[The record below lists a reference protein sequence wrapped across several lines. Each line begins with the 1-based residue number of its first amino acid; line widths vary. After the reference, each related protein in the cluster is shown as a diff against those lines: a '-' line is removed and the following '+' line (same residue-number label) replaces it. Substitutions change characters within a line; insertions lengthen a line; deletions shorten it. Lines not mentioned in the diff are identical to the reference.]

1 MKILL
6 GKDEIRILK
15 LVLEKL
21 VSWDKN
27 ALVRVRTK
35 SSVVGVYAAPP
46 FGVVTLTA
54 LPLQES
60 VEEVDQVLVAAKV
73 LAQLDD
79 SLGIDFSLFNQPVH
93 SAALALLPPEGP
105 WLPGEKGMSGDVM
118 PKVKER
124 LEKLKKQVAPLAAV
138 NNNKEVEAVS
148 QIAWDEKIW
157 GGLPFGA
164 LNAAAALGM
173 LAHPGTRISAALCN
187 GWKRLLTPTGQVF
200 VKPESSL
207 KTIFTVIK

>member
-21 VSWDKN
+21 TTWDKN

-35 SSVVGVYAAPP
+35 SGVVGVYAAPP
-46 FGVVTLTA
+46 FGVITLTA
-54 LPLQES
+54 LPIADSIE
-60 VEEVDQVLVAAKV
+60 DFDHVLVAGKV
-73 LAQLDD
+73 LAQLDE
-79 SLGIDFSLFNQPVH
+79 SSGIDLALFTQPVH

-124 LEKLKKQVAPLAAV
+124 LEKLKQQVAPLSAV
-138 NNNKEVEAVS
+138 NNKKEIDAVT
-148 QIAWDEKIW
+148 QNAWDEKIW

-200 VKPESSL
+200 VKPDSNL
-207 KTIFTVIK
+207 KTIFTLIK

>member
-1 MKILL
+1 MKIVLE
-6 GKDEIRILK
+6 KDELRALK

-27 ALVRVRTK
+27 ALVRIKTK
-35 SSVVGVYAAPP
+35 PGVVGFYAAPP
-46 FGVVTLTA
+46 FGVITLTA
-54 LPLQES
+54 LPLK
-60 VEEVDQVLVAAKV
+60 EELGEIDQVLVAEKV
-73 LAQLDD
+73 LSQINELQT
-79 SLGIDFSLFNQPVH
+79 IDLEKFTQPVH

-105 WLPGEKGMSGDVM
+105 WLPGEKGMSGDIL

-124 LEKLKKQVAPLAAV
+124 LERLKSQVAPLTLV
-138 NNNKEVEAVS
+138 SNQKEIDAIT
-148 QIAWDEKIW
+148 QDAWDEKIW

-164 LNAAAALGM
+164 MNAAAALGM

-200 VKPESSL
+200 VKPENSL
-207 KTIFTVIK
+207 KTIFTVVK

>member
-6 GKDEIRILK
+6 DKDELRALK

-21 VSWDKN
+21 ITWDKN
-27 ALVRVRTK
+27 ALIRVKTRPG
-35 SSVVGVYAAPP
+35 VVGVYAAPP
-46 FGVVTLTA
+46 FGVITLTA
-54 LPLQES
+54 LPVKEDVAEL
-60 VEEVDQVLVAAKV
+60 DQVLVAEKI
-73 LAQLDD
+73 LEQINSLQL
-79 SLGIDFSLFNQPVH
+79 IDLEKFTQPVH

-105 WLPGEKGMSGDVM
+105 WLPGEKGMSGDIL

-124 LEKLKKQVAPLAAV
+124 LDRLKNQIAPLTLV
-138 NNNKEVEAVS
+138 SNQKEIDAIT
-148 QIAWDEKIW
+148 QNAWDEKIW

-164 LNAAAALGM
+164 MNAAAALGM

-200 VKPESSL
+200 VKPDNSL

>member
-73 LAQLDD
+73 LAQLAD
-79 SLGIDFSLFNQPVH
+79 SLEIDFSLFNQPVH

-148 QIAWDEKIW
+148 QIAWDEKLW

>member
-1 MKILL
+1 VKILL
-6 GKDEIRILK
+6 GTDELRILK

-21 VSWDKN
+21 TIWDKN
-27 ALVRVRTK
+27 ALVRIRTK
-35 SSVVGVYAAPP
+35 PGVVGVYAAPP
-46 FGVVTLTA
+46 FGVITLTA
-54 LPLQES
+54 LPTKEDT
-60 VEEVDQVLVAAKV
+60 EEVDQVLTASKV
-73 LAQLDD
+73 LSQLDETQ
-79 SLGIDFSLFNQPVH
+79 GIDLTNFTQPVH

-124 LEKLKKQVAPLAAV
+124 LDKLKQQVAPLSAV
-138 NNNKEVEAVS
+138 SNNKEIDLVTQS
-148 QIAWDEKIW
+148 AWDEKIW

-200 VKPESSL
+200 VKPDNSL

>member
-21 VSWDKN
+21 ASWDKN

-73 LAQLDD
+73 LAQLED